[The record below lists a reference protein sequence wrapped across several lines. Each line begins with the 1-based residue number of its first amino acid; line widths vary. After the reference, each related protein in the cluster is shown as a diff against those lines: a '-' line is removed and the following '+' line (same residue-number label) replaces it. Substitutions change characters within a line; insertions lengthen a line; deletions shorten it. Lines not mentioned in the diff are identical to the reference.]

1 MTITID
7 IMDNSNNIS
16 GNDGGESPSKKRDMF
31 MKRNSLFATDD
42 LMFDPSMLEDEEG
55 YGDNL
60 KDIFDDD
67 GGLPGAL
74 SPNMLMPPPAAKSST
89 SDRNSTSLSSSGP
102 LSSMLRGG
110 AGSGPATGGSDV
122 SGAGQQRGKTD
133 STDKSL
139 SSSTWHS
146 ESADLAHRQ
155 AMIRDMYVVI
165 KALLFLDRVTSSI
178 ELVIQ
183 VLNKLQTN
191 AFPISF

>member
-7 IMDNSNNIS
+7 IMDNSNNSS

-42 LMFDPSMLEDEEG
+42 LMFDPSMLEDEEEG
-55 YGDNL
+55 YGDSL

-74 SPNMLMPPPAAKSST
+74 SPNMLMPPPAAKNST
-89 SDRNSTSLSSSGP
+89 SDRSSTSLSSSGP

-110 AGSGPATGGSDV
+110 AGGGPAPGGSDA
-122 SGAGQQRGKTD
+122 SGASQQRGQMD
-133 STDKSL
+133 SADKSL

-165 KALLFLDRVTSSI
+165 KAL
-178 ELVIQ
+178 VI
-183 VLNKLQTN
+183 
-191 AFPISF
+191 